1 MQLERL
7 PPFEQS
13 CRPEPLFSPSVGI
26 ARGDRRIIAESPP
39 SPTLWN
45 RGSDRQ
51 DSQSKLVWPSPGDAF
66 MMTGLSQTMCIQGS
80 DQPRRSLGFVACYFF
95 FLAMLC
101 ASWLGAVAEA
111 QAVAAPSSTPVGQ
124 GLKPILDYISSA
136 WDTLTRSMTECV
148 SVVDPKIKVAPVL
161 YLPAEV
167 AEPAAVHKLATDC
180 NVRVEHLPVEIK
192 RLGEIDTAKIQPHGL
207 LYLPDKYVV
216 PGGRFNEMYGW
227 DSYFII
233 RGLLRAGHVELAR
246 GMVNNFFF
254 EIEHYGAMLN
264 ANRTYYLTRS
274 QPPFLSSMF
283 IDVCQAAQQS
293 KTHDGNADRAWLER
307 AYADL
312 DKDYGM
318 WTRDPHLAGQTG
330 LSRYYDFGEGPPAEA
345 VQDENGFYRKVA
357 QYFFLHSAQA
367 DDYVVEMNPGTIQA
381 VAGSPYSL
389 QVCDVPLTTASAVCE
404 KSKQFKL
411 SADYYKGDRSMR
423 ESGFDVS
430 FRFGPFGAA
439 THHYAPVCLNSL
451 LYKTEKD
458 LEQISLWLGH
468 GEEAKKWNQRA
479 EARRKLIGRYL
490 WNPEQGLFFDY
501 NFQTNRMSAYRYAST
516 FYPLWAGLA
525 TAEQAK
531 AVVDNLKVFERPGGL
546 PMSTEESGAQWDLPY
561 GWGNI
566 EMLAIDG
573 LRRYGFNAD
582 ADRVSYEFLSTV
594 GENFR
599 RDGTIKEKYNVVTR
613 SSEAHVELGY
623 EMNVVGFGWT
633 NAAFLELL
641 HGLSKDMVERLEEN
655 QNQPLPA
662 AK

>member
-1 MQLERL
+1 LL
-7 PPFEQS
+7 LLATIS
-13 CRPEPLFSPSVGI
+13 SV
-26 ARGDRRIIAESPP
+26 A
-39 SPTLWN
+39 
-45 RGSDRQ
+45 
-51 DSQSKLVWPSPGDAF
+51 K
-66 MMTGLSQTMCIQGS
+66 
-80 DQPRRSLGFVACYFF
+80 
-95 FLAMLC
+95 
-101 ASWLGAVAEA
+101 A
-111 QAVAAPSSTPVGQ
+111 QAVAPPDQ
-124 GLKPILDYISSA
+124 GLKPILNYISSA
-136 WDTLTRSMTECV
+136 WDTLTRSMTDCA

-161 YLPAEV
+161 YLPKEV
-167 AEPAAVHKLATDC
+167 VEPAAVQKLAADC
-180 NVRVEHLPVEIK
+180 NVRVEHLPIEIH

-207 LYLPDKYVV
+207 LYLENKYVV

-233 RGLLRAGHVELAR
+233 RGLLRAGRVDLAR
-246 GMVNNFFF
+246 GMVDNFFF

-283 IDVCQAAQQS
+283 VDVYQATQKQ
-293 KTHDGNADRAWLER
+293 KDGHPDRAWLER

-345 VQDENGFYRKVA
+345 VQDESGFYRKVA
-357 QYFFLHSAQA
+357 QYFFLHPAEA
-367 DDYVVEMNPGTIQA
+367 DDYVVETKAETAQP
-381 VAGSPYSL
+381 VAGSAYSL
-389 QVCDVPLTTASAVCE
+389 QICDVPLTMARPECE
-404 KSKQFKL
+404 KARQFKL
-411 SADYYKGDRSMR
+411 NADYYKGDRSMR

-430 FRFGPFGAA
+430 FRFGPFGSA
-439 THHYAPVCLNSL
+439 THHYTPVCLNSL

-468 GEEAKKWNQRA
+468 GDDAKKWSKRA
-479 EARRKLIGRYL
+479 EERKKLIIHYL
-490 WNPEQGLFFDY
+490 WNDEQGQFFDF
-501 NFQTNRMSAYRYAST
+501 NFQTNRMSKYPYAST

-525 TAEQAK
+525 TPAQAK
-531 AVVDNLKVFERPGGL
+531 AVVGNLKAFERPGGL
-546 PMSTEESGAQWDLPY
+546 PMSTQETGAQWDLPY

-566 EMLAIDG
+566 EMVAIDG
-573 LRRYGFNAD
+573 LRRYGYNAD

-594 GENFR
+594 AENFR

-623 EMNVVGFGWT
+623 EINVVGFGWT

-641 HGLSKDMVERLEEN
+641 HGLPKEMVERLEKE
-655 QNQPLPA
+655 QEQPLPTA
-662 AK
+662 N

>member
-1 MQLERL
+1 
-7 PPFEQS
+7 
-13 CRPEPLFSPSVGI
+13 
-26 ARGDRRIIAESPP
+26 
-39 SPTLWN
+39 
-45 RGSDRQ
+45 
-51 DSQSKLVWPSPGDAF
+51 

-167 AEPAAVHKLATDC
+167 AEPAAVHKLAIEC

-283 IDVCQAAQQS
+283 IDVYQAAQQS

-479 EARRKLIGRYL
+479 EARRKLIVRYL

-501 NFQTNRMSAYRYAST
+501 NFQTSRMSAYRYAST

-594 GENFR
+594 AENFR

>member
-1 MQLERL
+1 
-7 PPFEQS
+7 
-13 CRPEPLFSPSVGI
+13 
-26 ARGDRRIIAESPP
+26 
-39 SPTLWN
+39 
-45 RGSDRQ
+45 
-51 DSQSKLVWPSPGDAF
+51 
-66 MMTGLSQTMCIQGS
+66 MMAVLSQAMSIHRRKKPHSILAFLFQRCLFPVLLCGLADGQAARAQGTVPA
-80 DQPRRSLGFVACYFF
+80 D
-95 FLAMLC
+95 
-101 ASWLGAVAEA
+101 
-111 QAVAAPSSTPVGQ
+111 Q
-124 GLKPILDYISSA
+124 GLKPILTYISSA
-136 WDTLTRSMTECV
+136 WDTLTRSMTDCT

-161 YLPAEV
+161 YLPSGF
-167 AEPAAVHKLATDC
+167 AEPAALQKLAADC

-233 RGLLRAGHVELAR
+233 RGLLNAGRVELAR
-246 GMVNNFFF
+246 GMVDNFFF

-283 IDVCQAAQQS
+283 VDVYQAVQKNGGHPDQ
-293 KTHDGNADRAWLER
+293 AWLER

-345 VQDENGFYRKVA
+345 VQDESGFYRKVS
-357 QYFFLHSAQA
+357 QYFFLHPAEA
-367 DDYVVEMNPGTIQA
+367 NDYVVETKPGTNEN

-389 QVCDVPLTTASAVCE
+389 QVCDVSLTMARAECE
-404 KSKQFKL
+404 RAKQFKL

-468 GEEAKKWNQRA
+468 GEDARKWSRRA
-479 EARRKLIGRYL
+479 GERKKLITQYL
-490 WNPEQGLFFDY
+490 WNDQQGLFFDF
-501 NFQTNRMSAYRYAST
+501 NFQTKRRSKYQYAST

-525 TAEQAK
+525 TPEQAK
-531 AVVDNLKVFERPGGL
+531 AVAGNLKVFERPGGI
-546 PMSTEESGAQWDLPY
+546 PMSTEETGAQWDLPY

-566 EMLAIDG
+566 EMVAIDA
-573 LRRYGFNAD
+573 LRRYGFHAD
-582 ADRVSYEFLSTV
+582 ADRVSYAFLSTV
-594 GENFR
+594 AENFR
-599 RDGTIKEKYNVVTR
+599 RDGNIREKYNVVSR

-641 HGLSKDMVERLEEN
+641 HGLPKEMAERLEQE
-655 QNQPLPA
+655 QNQPLA
-662 AK
+662 TK

>member
-1 MQLERL
+1 MSIRSSKSLRVV
-7 PPFEQS
+7 
-13 CRPEPLFSPSVGI
+13 PLI
-26 ARGDRRIIAESPP
+26 ARA
-39 SPTLWN
+39 L
-45 RGSDRQ
+45 
-51 DSQSKLVWPSPGDAF
+51 LV
-66 MMTGLSQTMCIQGS
+66 
-80 DQPRRSLGFVACYFF
+80 VVV
-95 FLAMLC
+95 LC
-101 ASWLGAVAEA
+101 ALPVARA
-111 QAVAAPSSTPVGQ
+111 QAAPASDPQGQ
-124 GLKPILDYISSA
+124 ALKPILNYISSA
-136 WDTLTRSMTECV
+136 WDTLTRSMTDCATL
-148 SVVDPKIKVAPVL
+148 VDPKMNVAPVL
-161 YLPAEV
+161 YLPKDFG
-167 AEPAAVHKLATDC
+167 EPAAVQKLATDC
-180 NVRVEHLPVEIK
+180 KVRVEHLPVEIH
-192 RLGEIDTAKIQPHGL
+192 RLGEIDTAKFQPHGL
-207 LYLPDKYVV
+207 LYLENKYVV

-227 DSYFII
+227 DSYFIV
-233 RGLLRAGHVELAR
+233 RGLLRAGRVELAR
-246 GMVNNFFF
+246 GMVDNFFF

-283 IDVCQAAQQS
+283 VDVYQATQ
-293 KTHDGNADRAWLER
+293 KDGHPDKAWLER

-330 LSRYYDFGEGPPAEA
+330 LSRYYDFGDGPPAEA
-345 VQDENGFYRKVA
+345 VQDESGFYRKVA
-357 QYFFLHSAQA
+357 QYFFLHPAEA
-367 DDYVVEMNPGTIQA
+367 DDYVVETKPGTAPGTTQP

-389 QVCDVPLTTASAVCE
+389 QVCDAPLTMARPECE
-404 KSKQFKL
+404 KAKQFKL

-468 GEEAKKWNQRA
+468 SDDAKKWSKRA
-479 EARRKLIGRYL
+479 EDRKKLITHYL
-490 WNPEQGLFFDY
+490 WNDEQGLFFDF
-501 NFQTNRMSAYRYAST
+501 NFQTKRMSKYQYATT

-525 TAEQAK
+525 TPEQAK
-531 AVVDNLKVFERPGGL
+531 AVASNLKIFERPGGI
-546 PMSTEESGAQWDLPY
+546 PMGTEETGTQWDLPY

-566 EMLAIDG
+566 EMVAIDG
-573 LRRYGFNAD
+573 LRRYGYNSD

-594 GENFR
+594 AENFR
-599 RDGTIKEKYNVVTR
+599 RDGNIREKYNVVTR

-641 HGLSKDMVERLEEN
+641 HSLPKDMVERLEKE
-655 QNQPLPA
+655 QNQPLA
-662 AK
+662 TAK

>member
-1 MQLERL
+1 MSIQRS
-7 PPFEQS
+7 QRS
-13 CRPEPLFSPSVGI
+13 
-26 ARGDRRIIAESPP
+26 RRYLSATIRSFILLAI
-39 SPTLWN
+39 LY
-45 RGSDRQ
+45 GAFASD
-51 DSQSKLVWPSPGDAF
+51 AH
-66 MMTGLSQTMCIQGS
+66 
-80 DQPRRSLGFVACYFF
+80 
-95 FLAMLC
+95 
-101 ASWLGAVAEA
+101 
-111 QAVAAPSSTPVGQ
+111 AAPANPPEAQ
-124 GLKPILDYISSA
+124 GLKPILDYISMA
-136 WDTLTRSMTECV
+136 WDTLTRSMSDCT

-161 YLPAEV
+161 YLPAGYP
-167 AEPAAVHKLATDC
+167 EPPAVKKLATDC
-180 NVRVEHLPVEIK
+180 NVRVEHLPIEIH

-207 LYLPDKYVV
+207 LYLENKYVV

-233 RGLLRAGHVELAR
+233 RGLLRAGRVDLAR
-246 GMVNNFFF
+246 GMVDNFFF

-283 IDVCQAAQQS
+283 IDVYHAAHQKQAAPNQAAKDVQPD
-293 KTHDGNADRAWLER
+293 KIWLER

-312 DKDYGM
+312 NKDYEM

-345 VQDENGFYRKVA
+345 VQDESGFYRKVA
-357 QYFFLHSAQA
+357 QYFFLHPAEA
-367 DDYVVEMNPGTIQA
+367 ADYVVEAKPASTQP
-381 VAGSPYSL
+381 VAGAPYSL
-389 QVCDVPLTTASAVCE
+389 QVCDVSQTMASPGCE
-404 KSKQFKL
+404 KARQFKL

-430 FRFGPFGAA
+430 FRFGPFGSA

-468 GEEAKKWNQRA
+468 SDDARKWNKRA
-479 EARRKLIGRYL
+479 DERKKLITHYF
-490 WNPEQGLFFDY
+490 WNEEKGLFFDF
-501 NFQTNRMSAYRYAST
+501 NFQTKRMSSYQYAST

-531 AVVDNLKVFERPGGL
+531 AVVANLKGFEQPGGL
-546 PMSTEESGAQWDLPY
+546 PMSTDETGAQWDLPY

-566 EMLAIDG
+566 EMVAIDG
-573 LRRYGFNAD
+573 LRRYGYNAD

-594 GENFR
+594 AENFR
-599 RDGTIKEKYNVVTR
+599 RDGNIREKYNVVTK

-641 HGLSKDMVERLEEN
+641 HGLQNEMVERLEKE
-655 QNQPLPA
+655 QDQPLPA

>member
-1 MQLERL
+1 MRIQADN
-7 PPFEQS
+7 S
-13 CRPEPLFSPSVGI
+13 
-26 ARGDRRIIAESPP
+26 RR
-39 SPTLWN
+39 
-45 RGSDRQ
+45 
-51 DSQSKLVWPSPGDAF
+51 
-66 MMTGLSQTMCIQGS
+66 
-80 DQPRRSLGFVACYFF
+80 F
-95 FLAMLC
+95 FLFVLRHFLLFAASC
-101 ASWLGAVAEA
+101 ALAIA
-111 QAVAAPSSTPVGQ
+111 QTAPAPASVPTGE
-124 GLKPILDYISSA
+124 GLKPILSYISSA
-136 WDTLTRSMTECV
+136 WDTLTRSMTECA

-167 AEPAAVHKLATDC
+167 AEPAAVHKLAVDC
-180 NVRVEHLPVEIK
+180 NVRIEHLPAAIH
-192 RLGEIDTAKIQPHGL
+192 RLGEIDTGKIQPHGL

-233 RGLLRAGHVELAR
+233 RGLLRAGRVDLAR
-246 GMVNNFFF
+246 GMVDNFFF

-274 QPPFLSSMF
+274 QPPFVSSMF
-283 IDVCQAAQQS
+283 ADVYRAIQEAHTS
-293 KTHDGNADRAWLER
+293 DPIADKAWLER

-345 VQDENGFYRKVA
+345 VQDETGFYRKVA
-357 QYFFLHSAQA
+357 QYFFLHPVQA
-367 DDYVVEMNPGTIQA
+367 DDYVVEMNAGTTQS

-389 QVCDVPLTTASAVCE
+389 QVCEVSTTMARAECE
-404 KSKQFKL
+404 KAKPFKL

-430 FRFGPFGAA
+430 FRFGPFGSA

-458 LEQISLWLGH
+458 LEQMSLWLGH
-468 GEEAKKWNQRA
+468 AEDARKWNKRA
-479 EARRKLIGRYL
+479 EDREKLITRYL
-490 WNPEQGLFFDY
+490 WNQQQGLFFDY
-501 NFQTNRMSAYRYAST
+501 NFQTSQVSNYRYAST

-525 TAEQAK
+525 TPEQAK
-531 AVVDNLKVFERPGGL
+531 AVAGNLKIFERPGGL
-546 PMSTEESGAQWDLPY
+546 PMSTEETGAQWDLPY
-561 GWGNI
+561 GWGSI
-566 EMLAIDG
+566 EILAIDG
-573 LRRYGFNAD
+573 LRRYGFNTD

-594 GENFR
+594 ADNFG
-599 RDGTIKEKYNVVTR
+599 RDGIIKEKYNVVTR

-641 HGLSKDMVERLEEN
+641 HGLPQEMVERLEKE
-655 QNQPLPA
+655 QSQPLPTS
-662 AK
+662 K